1 MLSWFRTQVNAHG
14 LLPAAR
20 LLTRVVRYRI
30 PVEFGNRLLPD
41 KTECPCC
48 GWRGHRF
55 LDYIELGYR
64 VPNAECPNCKSHSR
78 HRAFFLWLKNE
89 FQIEGKSGNAL
100 IFAPEQALNPLWHS
114 ASKLRAIKI
123 DIEAARGVDLLG
135 DVMRLPL
142 ANAAMDLIWCHHV
155 LEQVADDGAAVRELY
170 RVLKPSTGELLIS
183 VGWTGREDTEE
194 FGRAN
199 MMLSGNQRLYGSDFG
214 ERLAAAGFNVKTLN
228 YNLSTEEC
236 ERYGVYPEPFYCCT
250 S

>member
-1 MLSWFRTQVNAHG
+1 MFSWFRTQVNAHG

-30 PVEFGNRLLPD
+30 PVELGNRLLPD
-41 KTECPCC
+41 KMECPCC
-48 GWRGHRF
+48 GWRGRRF

-64 VPNAECPNCKSHSR
+64 VPNAECPNCESHSR

-89 FQIEGKSGNAL
+89 FQIEGKGGRAL
-100 IFAPEQALNPLWHS
+100 IFAPERALYPLWQS
-114 ASKLRAIKI
+114 ASKLRTIKI

-135 DVMRLPL
+135 DVMRLPVP
-142 ANAAMDLIWCHHV
+142 NASIDLIWCHHV

-170 RVLKPSTGELLIS
+170 RVLKPGTGELLIS
-183 VGWTGREDTEE
+183 VGWTGREDTQE

-199 MMLSGNQRLYGSDFG
+199 AMLSGNQRLYGSDFG
-214 ERLAAAGFNVKTLN
+214 ERLAAAGFHVKILS
-228 YNLSTEEC
+228 YNLSAEEC